1 VLECLGERQWPSATV
16 TAWPILLQPIL
27 ADTELCQSM
36 LFLLAFLALIGHARR
51 IVQYR
56 LVLTHPVA
64 IPVAKF

>member
-1 VLECLGERQWPSATV
+1 VAFGHRDRMANSV
-16 TAWPILLQPIL
+16 TAIL
-27 ADTELCQSM
+27 ADIELCQSM

>member
-1 VLECLGERQWPSATV
+1 VAFGHRDRMANSV
-16 TAWPILLQPIL
+16 TAIL

-36 LFLLAFLALIGHARR
+36 LFLLAFLALGHARR

-56 LVLTHPVA
+56 LVLTHPA